1 MDSKTPDGFVLH
13 GQVRK
18 YDSYTNKT
26 TGAISESIMILPDS
40 EENSIKVNINGD
52 IDSPPFD
59 KEKYKLKS
67 FVSLPVKYRSGVSQ
81 KGKAYS
87 MFSA

>member
-1 MDSKTPDGFVLH
+1 MEPKADGFVLY

-26 TGAISESIMILPDS
+26 TGVTSHSILILPDS
-40 EENSIKVNINGD
+40 EENSIKVNIEEG
-52 IDSPPFD
+52 FD
-59 KEKYKLKS
+59 RSKYKLKDY
-67 FVSLPVKYRSGVSQ
+67 VSLPVKYRSGISA

-87 MFSA
+87 MFSAEQVFIL